1 MASAAA
7 GGAPGRL
14 GSRPGAAAAV
24 GSGGRACHATR
35 PAGLEGYLDLGHL
48 AEVRLYRPFGPDPLG
63 REDAQGP

>member
-24 GSGGRACHATR
+24 GSGGRACHATW
-35 PAGLEGYLDLGHL
+35 PAGLEGNVDLGHL
-48 AEVRLYRPFGPDPLG
+48 AEVRLYRLLGPHAVG